1 MKNAAKAII
10 LVLISSA
17 LGFSQTSKQL
27 GGWSVYP
34 ANGNSA
40 SNHAV
45 LLQSVSEQQYK
56 DANGD
61 QVQAKL
67 DVICNKGKLVAIALE
82 PRVAIKKSAMSFS
95 GVVATTRVSF
105 SVNGQSNQSEN
116 WAVLDGGRT
125 LSPNS
130 ELFQG
135 KLMRTWVERI
145 AKTQK
150 MAFELNGESDVQP
163 SFATGELSEALSSV
177 GCSY

>member
-10 LVLISSA
+10 LVLFSSA
-17 LGFSQTSKQL
+17 VGFSETPKQL

-34 ANGNSA
+34 SNSNPT
-40 SNHAV
+40 SNREV
-45 LLQSVSEQQYK
+45 LLQSTSAGQYK
-56 DANGD
+56 DAGGK

-67 DVICNKGKLVAIALE
+67 DIICKNGKLFAIALE
-82 PRVAIKKSAMSFS
+82 PQVKIQKSAMSFD
-95 GVVATTRVSF
+95 GPVPMTRVNF
-105 SVNGQSNQSEN
+105 SIDGRSNQSEK

-130 ELFQG
+130 ELLQG
-135 KLMRTWVERI
+135 RLMRHWIERI
-145 AKTQK
+145 AGTQK
-150 MAFELNGESDVQP
+150 MVFQLDGESEVQS